1 MNNRSFRLARHPI
14 LALTCVTLLC
24 CYLSFLYQFQL
35 TLSGASSQVLLHDA
49 SPITWM
55 SYLLGGVPV
64 TEHEGGLF
72 VQQITEQSWLP
83 LHTLV
88 QQTATYAL
96 GPIVLLLFLSL
107 AAVVLSRAYATRCQV
122 DVLSPIARVA
132 DEATPTCR
140 APSQNLAK
148 RTPAS
153 LQHEVL
159 DAIQRIRAKSV
170 MLESEAFT
178 DKLTGLYDRHAF
190 LDTLA
195 ASLDLSKEQQQ
206 PLAVLFIDLD
216 GFKQVNDSFGH
227 SIGDEVLAKISHRLL
242 MQLSKGIEGTSI
254 EPLYPEHLA
263 RLGGDEF
270 ALMIQGREAKAD
282 AVTVAGELLDVIEEE
297 IIIGHKSIHISASIG
312 IASYPES
319 ASRPELLLQ
328 MADVAMYRAKTDG
341 KGIYRIY
348 SSEMGSR
355 VRRYHYLLEE
365 MRLGIRDSSFTLNF
379 QPIIKVSSCQVSC
392 FEALLRWEHSQEGNI
407 PPTEFI
413 PIAEESGLILDI
425 GDWVLREAC
434 TQMHR
439 WYEAGMKKVRVSVN
453 VSPVQVKRRNLYQWV
468 MGELSR
474 TQLPPTALTLEI
486 TESCLLDAN
495 ADVLDQIN
503 QLRAVGV
510 YIAIDDFGTG
520 FSSLSMLAT
529 LPIDVLKVDRSF
541 VSQAR
546 DSAKHRKILISI
558 AELAKKLGLTVV
570 AEGVEHTEEL
580 VIMQEMGIDSIQGFL
595 ISRPQPPKHVDRK
608 VLYGDGIS
616 QVATMGTRIWTPGT

>member
-1 MNNRSFRLARHPI
+1 MNNRPFRLARHPI
-14 LALTCVTLLC
+14 LALTCMTLLC

-35 TLSGASSQVLLHDA
+35 TLSAASSQFILADVK
-49 SPITWM
+49 PITSI

-64 TEHEGGLF
+64 IEHGGGLF
-72 VQQITEQSWLP
+72 VQQAAEQSWLP
-83 LHTLV
+83 LNRLL
-88 QQTATYAL
+88 QETATYVF
-96 GPIVLLLFLSL
+96 GPITLLLLFAIV
-107 AAVVLSRAYATRCQV
+107 AAIVSRIYATRCQV
-122 DVLSPIARVA
+122 DVLSPIAQVA
-132 DEATPTCR
+132 GEATPTCR
-140 APSQNLAK
+140 APSQNFAK
-148 RTPAS
+148 KTPAS
-153 LQHEVL
+153 IQNEVL
-159 DAIQRIRAKSV
+159 NAIQRIRTKSV

-195 ASLDLSKEQQQ
+195 ASLDMSKEQHQ

-227 SIGDEVLAKISHRLL
+227 SIGDEVLAKISRRLL
-242 MQLSKGIEGTSI
+242 MQISKGIVGTSI
-254 EPLYPEHLA
+254 EPLYPEHLS

-270 ALMIQGREAKAD
+270 ALMIQGQEAKAD
-282 AVTVAGELLDVIEEE
+282 AMTVASTLLNVIEQE
-297 IIIGHKSIHISASIG
+297 ISIGNKSIHISASIG

-341 KGIYRIY
+341 KGVYRIY
-348 SSEMGSR
+348 STEMGSR

-379 QPIIKVSSCQVSC
+379 QPIIKVSSCQVTC
-392 FEALLRWEHSQEGNI
+392 FEALLRWEHGQDGSI
-407 PPTEFI
+407 SPTEFI

-434 TQMHR
+434 TQMYR
-439 WYEAGMKKVRVSVN
+439 WYEVGMKKVRVSVN
-453 VSPVQVKRRNLYQWV
+453 VSPVQVKRRNLFQWV
-468 MGELSR
+468 MRELSL

-495 ADVLDQIN
+495 TDVLDQIN
-503 QLRAVGV
+503 LLREAGV

-558 AELAKKLGLTVV
+558 AELAQQLGLNVV

-595 ISRPQPPKHVDRK
+595 ISRPQTPKNVDRK
-608 VLYGDGIS
+608 VLHGDGIS
-616 QVATMGTRIWTPGT
+616 QVATMGTRIWTPES